1 MAKSLEQIYNEA
13 STSEQ
18 GLKLG
23 KVVKEGT
30 IMRGADKLSYVHATE
45 ADGDGI
51 PAYSLDGDQALDFDK
66 TWDEYDVSDP
76 KGIDPRQKPAFST
89 LDERTVTYATKTYG
103 GEPDSNSY
111 SKRDYISSSP
121 GI

>member
-30 IMRGADKLSYVHATE
+30 IMRGASKLSYVHATE
-45 ADGDGI
+45 ADGDGV
-51 PAYSLDGDQALDFDK
+51 PAYSLDGEQGLDFNK

-76 KGIDPRQKPAFST
+76 KGIDPRQKPAPST

-103 GEPDSNSY
+103 GEPDNNSY
-111 SKRDYISSSP
+111 SQRDYISSAP

>member
-23 KVVKEGT
+23 KVVKEGAV
-30 IMRGADKLSYVHATE
+30 MRGATKLSYVHATE
-45 ADGDGI
+45 ANGNGVE
-51 PAYSLDGDQALDFDK
+51 AYSLDGDQASDFDK
-66 TWDEYDVSDP
+66 TWDEYDVIDP
-76 KGIDPRQKPAFST
+76 KGIDPRQKPSPST
-89 LDERTVTYATKTYG
+89 LDERTVTYKTQTYG
-103 GEPDSNSY
+103 GEPDSNPY
-111 SKRDYISSSP
+111 IERDYISSAP